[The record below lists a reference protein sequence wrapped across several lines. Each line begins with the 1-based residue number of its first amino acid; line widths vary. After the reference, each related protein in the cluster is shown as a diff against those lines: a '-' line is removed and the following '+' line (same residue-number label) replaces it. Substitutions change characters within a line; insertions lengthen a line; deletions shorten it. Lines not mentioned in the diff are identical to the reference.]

1 MQVQFG
7 AEVTSTLFRTV
18 GNAIEKFLLKVPLI
32 IILRER
38 ERERSS
44 MSTVVLLIVV
54 VSCGSRSSS
63 GRELAVRRSVDGLGS
78 TGVCGRSRWW

>member
-32 IILRER
+32 IILR